1 MTAPLLAHATPHG
14 RMYARSLSEQP
25 SVPSITTVIS
35 QTPSSLGGW
44 FGHMAASS
52 LARDPRL
59 PGALGKPSELRAA
72 IRDAATAAERY
83 RDEAALRGTRVHRY
97 CEQVAL
103 RAMGREDEYD
113 AARLALEENG
123 EIGFAQRFDE
133 WWDLY
138 DVRPAEPELTVW
150 NAEVGYA
157 GTLDLIATIGGRTC
171 LVDYK
176 TKKTDREGFVKALD
190 DKVVMQLV
198 AGMKAQEALVDGASG
213 TWRPWEHDEQP
224 LLLGV
229 AVGQTEVRAMRANPA
244 VLRKHWLHFCSLRRA
259 WEAQLEAEEAG
270 RALLPI
276 APPPAASSRTGAAR
290 PQAPLTLG

>member
-1 MTAPLLAHATPHG
+1 MTAPLLAHATPFG
-14 RMYARSLSEQP
+14 RMYARSTSEQP

-35 QTPSSLGGW
+35 QLPTSLGGW
-44 FGHMAASS
+44 FGHMAASA

-59 PGALGKPSELRAA
+59 PGALANPAELRTAVK
-72 IRDAATAAERY
+72 DAAGAAERY
-83 RDEAALRGTRVHRY
+83 RDDAALRGTRVHSY

-103 RAMGREDEYD
+103 RALGRPDELD

-123 EIGFAQRFDE
+123 EGGFAQRFDE

-138 DVRPAEPELTVW
+138 DVRPVEPELTVW
-150 NAEVGYA
+150 NTELGYA
-157 GTLDLIATIGGRTC
+157 GTLDLVATIGGRTC
-171 LVDYK
+171 LIDYK
-176 TKKTDREGFVKALD
+176 TKNTDRDGFVKALD

-198 AGMKAQEALVDGASG
+198 AGMKAQESLVDPQKGE
-213 TWRPWEHDEQP
+213 WRPWAHGDQP

-244 VLRKHWLHFCSLRRA
+244 VLPDHWRRFCALRRA
-259 WEAQLEAEEAG
+259 WEAGKEADGAG

-276 APPPAASSRTGAAR
+276 GPPPSRVVPSEPALPA
-290 PQAPLTLG
+290 

>member
-1 MTAPLLAHATPHG
+1 
-14 RMYARSLSEQP
+14 
-25 SVPSITTVIS
+25 
-35 QTPSSLGGW
+35 
-44 FGHMAASS
+44 
-52 LARDPRL
+52 
-59 PGALGKPSELRAA
+59 
-72 IRDAATAAERY
+72 
-83 RDEAALRGTRVHRY
+83 
-97 CEQVAL
+97 VAL
-103 RAMGREDEYD
+103 RAMGREEEYD
-113 AARLALEENG
+113 AARSALEENG

-138 DVRPAEPELTVW
+138 DVRPVEPELTVW

-198 AGMKAQEALVDGASG
+198 AGMKAQEALVDGAAG

-244 VLRKHWLHFCSLRRA
+244 VLRNHWLHFCALRRA
-259 WEAQLEAEEAG
+259 WEAHLEAEEAG

-276 APPPAASSRTGAAR
+276 APPPVSSRSTDPASTTTAQ
-290 PQAPLTLG
+290 PQAPVTLG